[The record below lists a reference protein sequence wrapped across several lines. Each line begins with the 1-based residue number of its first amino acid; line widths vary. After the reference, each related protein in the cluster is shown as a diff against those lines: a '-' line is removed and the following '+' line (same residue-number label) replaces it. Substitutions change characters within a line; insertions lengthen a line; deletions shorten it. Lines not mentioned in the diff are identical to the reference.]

1 MLTMDQLTNVS
12 LVVDKAHT
20 MPHKDLDFRSGLG
33 VLKQVYGPN
42 SPTPSA

>member
-20 MPHKDLDFRSGLG
+20 MPHTGLG
-33 VLKQVYGPN
+33 LQIRLRSVKPGIW
-42 SPTPSA
+42 A